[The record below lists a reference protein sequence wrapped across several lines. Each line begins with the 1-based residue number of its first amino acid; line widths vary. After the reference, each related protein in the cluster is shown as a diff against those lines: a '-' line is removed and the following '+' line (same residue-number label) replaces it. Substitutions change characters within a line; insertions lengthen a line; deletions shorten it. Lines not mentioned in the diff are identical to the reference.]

1 MAKSLS
7 RLVLQ
12 PTNERRA
19 AKPYEDGSSLTCSVG
34 GKYTG
39 CWEGLADMTGLTSAI
54 LDSLLGL
61 VPIARDDRAGDWWAY
76 RVFVRVPEIETLISR
91 APKA

>member
-1 MAKSLS
+1 
-7 RLVLQ
+7 
-12 PTNERRA
+12 
-19 AKPYEDGSSLTCSVG
+19 
-34 GKYTG
+34 
-39 CWEGLADMTGLTSAI
+39 MTGLTSAI